1 MLSAERR
8 NLILREVHE
17 KKKVFVNELSRRFEV
32 SEETIRRDLDKLDKD
47 GYVIKGYGG
56 AVLNEDYGTDLPF
69 NMRCEINPGKKSQ
82 IAELAVEEIE
92 PGDHIFMDASSTTVF
107 LSRAVRKKETD
118 KLTVITNSIENA
130 VTLGNIP
137 GAQIMLTGGI
147 LKFDSMSLTGGRAL
161 EDIRQYHMS
170 KAFISCN
177 GLDIDRGVTEGND
190 EVAGVKQAAINA
202 SDRVYLV
209 VDSEK
214 FKRASFAQVCSLDR
228 VDVLITD
235 KKPDARWLE
244 VLEQKNIRTVYPG

>member
-92 PGDHIFMDASSTTVF
+92 PGDHIITYSWMHHPLQCSCRELSGKRKPTSS
-107 LSRAVRKKETD
+107 
-118 KLTVITNSIENA
+118 
-130 VTLGNIP
+130 
-137 GAQIMLTGGI
+137 Q
-147 LKFDSMSLTGGRAL
+147 
-161 EDIRQYHMS
+161 
-170 KAFISCN
+170 
-177 GLDIDRGVTEGND
+177 
-190 EVAGVKQAAINA
+190 
-202 SDRVYLV
+202 
-209 VDSEK
+209 
-214 FKRASFAQVCSLDR
+214 
-228 VDVLITD
+228 
-235 KKPDARWLE
+235 
-244 VLEQKNIRTVYPG
+244 